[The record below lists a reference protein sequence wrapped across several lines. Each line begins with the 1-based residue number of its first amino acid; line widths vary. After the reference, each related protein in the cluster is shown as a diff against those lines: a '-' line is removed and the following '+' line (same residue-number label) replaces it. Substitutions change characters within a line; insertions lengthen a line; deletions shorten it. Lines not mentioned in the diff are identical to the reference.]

1 MSLPLKTCS
10 DGEPTASALFL
21 CSVILRKL
29 PNFEL
34 PFWRFGSRSPLSPPP
49 PLSALP
55 TSRGVAEP
63 SPPSPLPA
71 GAFPRSQPFSQA
83 RGLGSLCCSCSG
95 SLPLLPASPQPRDPL
110 SRCSPPSSISPRNVH
125 KCDNFRPFPNPA
137 AQCARSP
144 PQLCP
149 HGWGLCTPCTPT
161 APTSSN
167 PGRPGP
173 VHRGAAAALTPRR
186 CGWWEPEP
194 KVGALTGGWGLS

>member
-10 DGEPTASALFL
+10 DGEPTASALFR

-34 PFWRFGSRSPLSPPP
+34 PFWRFGSRSPLPPP
-49 PLSALP
+49 PTDQLSPRLGALR
-55 TSRGVAEP
+55 SRRRRLLSQLEP
-63 SPPSPLPA
+63 SHAPGLSHKLVASARSAARARGLSRSSRPPPSP
-71 GAFPRSQPFSQA
+71 GT
-83 RGLGSLCCSCSG
+83 
-95 SLPLLPASPQPRDPL
+95 PL
-110 SRCSPPSSISPRNVH
+110 SRCSPPSSTSPRNVH
-125 KCDNFRPFPNPA
+125 KFDNFRPFPNPA

-161 APTSSN
+161 APTGSN

-186 CGWWEPEP
+186 CGCWEPEP
-194 KVGALTGGWGLS
+194 EVGALTGGWGLS